1 MRINFFSIL
10 GFAFFRHVF
19 RLKMTIPFFFFLF
32 LQIVENFSNMD
43 TEQNNLIDL
52 RKIFTAKVPK
62 LMKHMPNWLFRKIQ
76 RLLHEDDINEILT
89 KYADKEGIDFINA
102 VVADFNLDVV
112 LKGVDNL
119 MASDRVLVASNHPLG
134 GLDGI
139 ALIGAVGNHRGNT
152 LTPVNDFLMFVK
164 NLRPIFIPVSKVGSA
179 TANRE
184 ESLKL
189 FNETFAGDATI
200 CYFPFGLCSRKTKG
214 GKIMDLDWKKTFV
227 TKSKAYQRDIVPV
240 HIEGRNSN
248 FFYNLARLR
257 KGLGIKVNI
266 EMAFLVDEFFKQRNK
281 QLTITFGKPI
291 PYQTFDRRFTDA
303 QWAEKLRTFSYNL
316 AKDADLVFDPQKEYT
331 I

>member
-1 MRINFFSIL
+1 M
-10 GFAFFRHVF
+10 
-19 RLKMTIPFFFFLF
+19 
-32 LQIVENFSNMD
+32 E
-43 TEQNNLIDL
+43 TEQSNLIDL

-62 LMKHMPNWLFRKIQ
+62 LMNHMPDWLFRKIQ

-89 KYADKEGIDFINA
+89 KYADKEGLDFINA

-112 LKGVDNL
+112 LEGVDNL

-139 ALIGAVGNHRGNT
+139 ALIGAVGNNRGET

-164 NLRPIFIPVSKVGSA
+164 NLQPIFIPVSKVGSA

-189 FNETFAGDATI
+189 FNDTFAGDATI
-200 CYFPFGLCSRKTKG
+200 CYFPFGLCSRKTKD
-214 GKIMDLDWKKTFV
+214 GKIMDLEWKKTFV
-227 TKSKAYQRDIVPV
+227 TKSKTYQRDIVPT
-240 HIEGRNSN
+240 HIEGRNSD

-257 KGLGIKVNI
+257 KRLGIKVNI

-281 QLTITFGKPI
+281 QLTIYFGKPI
-291 PYQTFDRRFTDA
+291 PYQMLDRRYTDA
-303 QWAEKLRTFSYNL
+303 EWAEKLRRFSYQLPMDVNQ
-316 AKDADLVFDPQKEYT
+316 VFDPEKEYT

>member
-1 MRINFFSIL
+1 MET
-10 GFAFFRHVF
+10 A
-19 RLKMTIPFFFFLF
+19 
-32 LQIVENFSNMD
+32 
-43 TEQNNLIDL
+43 QNNLIDL

-62 LMKHMPNWLFRKIQ
+62 LMKYMPNWLFRKIQ

-89 KYADKEGIDFINA
+89 KYADKQGLDFINA
-102 VVADFNLDVV
+102 VVADFNLEVE
-112 LKGVDNL
+112 LRGVDNL
-119 MASDRVLVASNHPLG
+119 MASDRILVASNHPLG

-139 ALIGAVGNHRGNT
+139 ALIGAVGNHRGET
-152 LTPVNDFLMFVK
+152 LTPVNDFLMFVQ

-200 CYFPFGLCSRKTKG
+200 CYFPFGLCSRKTDD

-227 TKSKAYQRDIVPV
+227 TKSRAFQRDIVPV
-240 HIEGRNSN
+240 HIDGRNTD
-248 FFYNLARLR
+248 FFYNLARWR
-257 KGLGIKVNI
+257 KKLKIKANI

-281 QLTITFGKPI
+281 KLVISFGKPI
-291 PYQTFDRRFTDA
+291 PYQTFDKRFTDA
-303 QWAEKLRTFSYNL
+303 QWAEKLRTFSYQL
-316 AKDADLVFDPQKEYT
+316 GKDCNEAFDATKNYT

>member
-1 MRINFFSIL
+1 M
-10 GFAFFRHVF
+10 
-19 RLKMTIPFFFFLF
+19 
-32 LQIVENFSNMD
+32 E
-43 TEQNNLIDL
+43 TEQSNLIDL

-62 LMKHMPNWLFRKIQ
+62 LMKHMPDWLFRKIQ

-89 KYADKEGIDFINA
+89 KYADKDGLDFINA

-112 LKGVDNL
+112 LEGVDNL
-119 MASDRVLVASNHPLG
+119 MASDRILVASNHPLG

-139 ALIGAVGNHRGNT
+139 ALIGAVGNHRGET

-164 NLRPIFIPVSKVGSA
+164 NLRPIFIPVSKVGNA

-184 ESLKL
+184 ENLRL
-189 FNETFAGDATI
+189 FNETFAGDATL
-200 CYFPFGLCSRKTKG
+200 CYFPFGLCSRRTKD

-248 FFYNLARLR
+248 FFYNLAYWR
-257 KGLGIKVNI
+257 KRLGIKVNI

-291 PYQTFDRRFTDA
+291 PYQTLDRRFSDA
-303 QWAEKLRTFSYNL
+303 EWAEKLRRFSYQLPN
-316 AKDADLVFDPQKEYT
+316 DPNQIFDPEKEYT

>member
-1 MRINFFSIL
+1 METGQS
-10 GFAFFRHVF
+10 
-19 RLKMTIPFFFFLF
+19 
-32 LQIVENFSNMD
+32 
-43 TEQNNLIDL
+43 NLIDL
-52 RKIFTAKVPK
+52 RAIFTAKVPK

-89 KYADKEGIDFINA
+89 KYADKQGLDFINA
-102 VVADFNLDVV
+102 VVADFNLNVV
-112 LKGVDNL
+112 LEGVDNL
-119 MASDRVLVASNHPLG
+119 MAGDRILVASNHPLG

-139 ALIGAVGNHRGNT
+139 ALIGAVGNHRGVT
-152 LTPVNDFLMFVK
+152 LTPVNDFLMFVE

-184 ESLKL
+184 ESLRL

-214 GKIMDLDWKKTFV
+214 GKVMDLDWKKTFV
-227 TKSKAYQRDIVPV
+227 TKSKAFGRDIVPV

-257 KGLGIKVNI
+257 KNLKIKVNI

-281 QLTITFGKPI
+281 TLTISFGKPI
-291 PYQTFDRRFTDA
+291 PYQTFDRRYNDA
-303 QWAEKLRTFSYNL
+303 QWAEKLRTFSYQL
-316 AKDADLVFDPQKEYT
+316 PKDVNQVFDPEKDYS

>member
-1 MRINFFSIL
+1 M
-10 GFAFFRHVF
+10 
-19 RLKMTIPFFFFLF
+19 
-32 LQIVENFSNMD
+32 E
-43 TEQNNLIDL
+43 TEQSNLIDL

-62 LMKHMPNWLFRKIQ
+62 LMNHMPDWLFRKIQ

-89 KYADKEGIDFINA
+89 KYADKDGLDFINA

-112 LKGVDNL
+112 LEGVDNL

-139 ALIGAVGNHRGNT
+139 ALIGAVGNNRGET

-164 NLRPIFIPVSKVGSA
+164 NLQPIFIPVSKVGSA

-189 FNETFAGDATI
+189 FNDTFAGDATI
-200 CYFPFGLCSRKTKG
+200 CYFPFGLCSRKTKD
-214 GKIMDLDWKKTFV
+214 GKIMDLEWKKTFV
-227 TKSKAYQRDIVPV
+227 TKSKTYQRDIVPT
-240 HIEGRNSN
+240 HIEGRNSD

-257 KGLGIKVNI
+257 KRLGIKVNI

-281 QLTITFGKPI
+281 QLTIYFGKPI
-291 PYQTFDRRFTDA
+291 PYQMLDRRYTDA
-303 QWAEKLRTFSYNL
+303 EWAEKLRRFSYQLPMDVNQ
-316 AKDADLVFDPQKEYT
+316 VFDPEKEYT

>member
-1 MRINFFSIL
+1 MLIKAVSRYLKDFCPKKR
-10 GFAFFRHVF
+10 FR
-19 RLKMTIPFFFFLF
+19 FFFLLF
-32 LQIVENFSNMD
+32 LPIVESFSTME
-43 TEQNNLIDL
+43 TEQNNLIDF

-62 LMKHMPNWLFRKIQ
+62 LMKHMPEWLFRKIQ

-89 KYADKEGIDFINA
+89 KYADQQGLDFINA
-102 VVADFNLDVV
+102 VVADFNLEVV
-112 LKGVDNL
+112 LQGVDNL

-139 ALIGAVGNHRGNT
+139 ALIGAVGNHRGET

-164 NLRPIFIPVSKVGSA
+164 NLQPIFIPVSKVGSA

-189 FNETFAGDATI
+189 FNETFAGLATI
-200 CYFPFGLCSRKTKG
+200 CYFPFGLCSRKSN

-227 TKSKAYQRDIVPV
+227 TKSRASQRDIVPV

-248 FFYNLARLR
+248 FFYNLALWR
-257 KGLGIKVNI
+257 KRLGIKVNI

-281 QLTITFGKPI
+281 QLTISFGKPI
-291 PYQTFDRRFTDA
+291 PYQTFDRRFSDA
-303 QWAEKLRTFSYNL
+303 QWAEKLRTFSYQL
-316 AKDADLVFDPQKEYT
+316 PKDPNQIFDPEKEYT